1 MTRALALAALLTL
14 AGCGMTESDSPW
26 AELEGNW
33 VSSQAIT
40 AKGTLISPAYEG
52 PFFLRLSI
60 DDSGTGAWS
69 WGGWSST
76 VLGQVVT
83 DRGFSLTLFGET
95 DHKVLVTATLQ
106 GGRLVGTVSGSPSQ
120 WNTFEGVPVTL
131 VRGN

>member
-1 MTRALALAALLTL
+1 MTRALALAAMVAL
-14 AGCGMTESDSPW
+14 AGCGMTEPDSPW

-33 VSSQAIT
+33 VSSQAI
-40 AKGTLISPAYEG
+40 AAHGTTSSPTYEG
-52 PFFLRLSI
+52 PFFLRLSL

-76 VLGQVVT
+76 VLGQVLT
-83 DRGFSLTLFGET
+83 DSGLSLTLFGET
-95 DHKVLVTATLQ
+95 GHKVLVTATLQ

-120 WNTFEGVPVTL
+120 WNSFEGVPVTL